1 MNRMTGDQRREEIIR
16 ILKNADAPVSG
27 LALSKSL
34 EVSRQVIVQDIA
46 LIRAKDIDI
55 YSTNRGYV
63 LNEKKE
69 VSRILKVFH
78 EDDEVETEL
87 QAIVDLGGQV
97 KDVFVYHKA
106 YGVLKAEMNI
116 RSRRDI
122 ANYMADIKSGKS
134 TLLKNVTSGYHYH
147 TITADDENTLD
158 LIQEELGRLGFL
170 AQLQEYEPVDFWSK
184 EKENKTR

>member
-170 AQLQEYEPVDFWSK
+170 AQLLEYEPVDFWSK
-184 EKENKTR
+184 EKEDKTR